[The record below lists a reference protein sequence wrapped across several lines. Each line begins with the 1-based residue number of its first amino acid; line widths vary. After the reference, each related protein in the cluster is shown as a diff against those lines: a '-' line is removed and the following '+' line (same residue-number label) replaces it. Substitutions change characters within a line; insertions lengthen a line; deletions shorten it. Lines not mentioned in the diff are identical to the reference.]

1 MKYKT
6 KDLKA
11 MARVQLSGKYGI
23 YIGAYLLAAV
33 IQFTVSMI
41 LSMINSSSSL
51 LAIFY
56 SDDLFS
62 SGNITRLITYLL
74 IEFIINL
81 ILSVLMLG
89 FNKMFLDGSRGYE
102 VHFEDLFYGFRHHP
116 DRVILMQLLMGLI
129 NLACILPGY
138 VIMICALYFDTSF
151 ILVLFG
157 ILLLIAGG
165 ILMIYFSLA
174 FSQSMYLMADYDD
187 LGPVQTLKESQK
199 MMSGNKGR
207 YLYMELSFIG
217 FLLLS
222 LLTCYIGLLWVMP
235 YMSMTATNFYRNIG
249 GEI

>member
-11 MARVQLSGKYGI
+11 MARVQLSGKYGV

-41 LSMINSSSSL
+41 LSMVNSSSSL
-51 LAIFY
+51 VAILY
-56 SDDLFS
+56 SGDLFS
-62 SGNITRLITYLL
+62 SGNITRLVTYLL

-102 VHFEDLFYGFRHHP
+102 VRFEDLFYGFRHHP
-116 DRVILMQLLMGLI
+116 DRVILMQLLMSLI

-138 VIMICALYFDTSF
+138 IIIICALYFDATF
-151 ILVLFG
+151 ILILFG

-174 FSQSMYLMADYDD
+174 FSQSMFLMADYDD
-187 LGPVQTLKESQK
+187 LGPVQALKESQK

-217 FLLLS
+217 FMLLS